1 MICKESLA
9 LIPGYLDGELSDAQA
24 APLRQHLIDC
34 QPCRK
39 AASGGKSLKRWFEHD
54 PGADVEV
61 PIGFAARVARRAFA
75 GDTGE
80 APIAADAEAAPAP
93 ILRFLLGITAAAAA
107 LLLVLSAWMHGVH
120 LPDSENIHAVD
131 TPSSKQELIEKMDRT
146 NARAAD
152 GLELPAAET
161 EDPGDGDSPEDAGR

>member
-34 QPCRK
+34 QSCRK
-39 AASGGKSLKRWFEHD
+39 AASGGKALKRWFEHD
-54 PGADVEV
+54 PGVGVEV

-80 APIAADAEAAPAP
+80 APIAAGAETAPAP
-93 ILRFLLGITAAAAA
+93 ILKFVLGFTAAAAA
-107 LLLVLSAWMHGVH
+107 LLLVLSVWMHGVH

-131 TPSSKQELIEKMDRT
+131 TPTDKQELLEKMDRT
-146 NARAAD
+146 NARAAA

-161 EDPGDGDSPEDAGR
+161 EEFGDGDSAEDAER